1 MNTSPA
7 IELSNVSYRYG
18 ATVALENVD
27 LTVQAGEF
35 IGVVGPNAGGKS
47 TLLKI
52 VLGLLKPA
60 KGKVRVLGTSPVAAR
75 KRIGYVPQYPRFAR
89 DFPITVEQAVLMA
102 RLGQTRWWGGY
113 TRQDKVLARQAL
125 QETETDNLLKRRLDT
140 LSGGQLQRVLLSRAL
155 ACQPEI
161 LILDEPTANIDQR
174 VETEIFDLLK
184 RLNERLTIIVVS
196 HDIAFI
202 SFYVSRVACLSRTL
216 MCHDTAHIDGNLLDQ
231 LYGTHVH
238 AVEHNHD

>member
-1 MNTSPA
+1 MSVAPA
-7 IELSNVSYRYG
+7 ISLQGVNFSYG
-18 ATVALENVD
+18 GIAALENID
-27 LTVQAGEF
+27 LTVQRGEF

-52 VLGLLKPA
+52 ILGLLKPSSGTVA
-60 KGKVRVLGTSPVAAR
+60 VLGLPPEQGR
-75 KRIGYVPQYPRFAR
+75 RRIGYVPQYPRFAR
-89 DFPITVEQAVLMA
+89 DFPITVEQAVLTA

-113 TRQDKVLARQAL
+113 TRHDKALAHEAL
-125 QETETDNLLKRRLDT
+125 RRTETDSLSKRRLDT

-155 ACQPEI
+155 ACEPDI

-184 RLNERLTIIVVS
+184 KLNEEMTIIVVS

-202 SFYVSRVACLSRTL
+202 TYYVTRVACLNRTL
-216 MCHDTAHIDGNLLDQ
+216 MCHETAHIDGKLLDQ

-238 AVEHNHD
+238 AVEHRHD

>member
-1 MNTSPA
+1 MTSPA
-7 IELSNVSYRYG
+7 IELVNVSFSYG
-18 ATVALENVD
+18 DMPALENVS
-27 LTVQAGEF
+27 LRVERGEF

-52 VLGLLKPA
+52 VLGLLKPDR
-60 KGKVRVLGTSPVAAR
+60 GTVRVLGQPPQQGR
-75 KRIGYVPQYPRFAR
+75 RRIGYVPQYPRFAR
-89 DFPITVEQAVLMA
+89 DFPITVEQVVLTA
-102 RLGQTRWWGGY
+102 RLGRTRWWGGY
-113 TRQDKVLARQAL
+113 SRHDKALARDAL
-125 QETETDNLLKRRLDT
+125 ERTETANLARRRLDT

-155 ACQPEI
+155 ACEPEI

-184 RLNERLTIIVVS
+184 KLNEQMTIIVVS

-202 SFYVSRVACLSRTL
+202 TYYVTRVACLNRTL
-216 MCHDTAHIDGNLLDQ
+216 MVHDTAHIDGKLLDQ

-238 AVEHNHD
+238 AVEHHHG

>member
-1 MNTSPA
+1 MTAAPV
-7 IELSNVSYRYG
+7 IELDNVSFRYG
-18 ATVALENVD
+18 DMIALENIN
-27 LTVQAGEF
+27 LSINAGEF

-47 TLLKI
+47 TLLKV
-52 VLGLLKPA
+52 VLGLLKPSLGSV
-60 KGKVRVLGTSPVAAR
+60 KVLGRSAFESRT
-75 KRIGYVPQYPRFAR
+75 RIGYVPQYPRFAR

-113 TRQDKVLARQAL
+113 TRQDRAKALQSL
-125 QETETDNLLKRRLDT
+125 QETETANLLKRRLDT

-155 ACQPEI
+155 ACDPQI

-174 VETEIFDLLK
+174 VEVEIFDLLK
-184 RLNERLTIIVVS
+184 KLNERLTIIVVS

-202 SFYVSRVACLSRTL
+202 TSYVTRVACLNRTL
-216 MCHDTAHIDGNLLDQ
+216 MCHETAHIDGKLLDQ

-238 AVEHNHD
+238 AVEHRHD

>member
-1 MNTSPA
+1 MTPPA
-7 IELSNVSYRYG
+7 IELSSVSFRYG
-18 ATVALENVD
+18 EMPALENVS
-27 LTVQAGEF
+27 LRVEQGEF

-52 VLGLLKPA
+52 ILGLLKPDR
-60 KGKVRVLGTSPVAAR
+60 GTVRVIGQTPEQGR
-75 KRIGYVPQYPRFAR
+75 RQIGYVPQYPRFSR
-89 DFPITVEQAVLMA
+89 DFPITVEQAVLTA
-102 RLGQTRWWGGY
+102 RLGRTRWWGGY
-113 TRQDKVLARQAL
+113 SHHDKHLARAAL
-125 QETETDNLLKRRLDT
+125 ERTETANLAKRRLDT

-155 ACQPEI
+155 ACEPKI

-184 RLNERLTIIVVS
+184 TLNEQMTIIVVS

-202 SFYVSRVACLSRTL
+202 TYYVTRVACLNRTL
-216 MCHDTAHIDGNLLDQ
+216 MCHDTAHIDGRLLDQ

-238 AVEHNHD
+238 AVEHRHG